1 MRINRCV
8 CLCQRNGARRGE
20 RWTDTERVVAAG
32 ARATTVTT
40 TVCLAL
46 FFVLFLA
53 PSPPS
58 LSLSLSLSSFAS
70 LTPSLYRRACVHF
83 YQLLR
88 TPGACVCSRAGG
100 RVAVSARDVCTVTG
114 CRGGVYPGD
123 TPVVCAGDTRC
134 PAVFLFLSR
143 GGIRAAGVFCS
154 LFLACRGH

>member
-8 CLCQRNGARRGE
+8 CLCQRNDAQRGE

-32 ARATTVTT
+32 ARATT

-46 FFVLFLA
+46 FFVLFLV
-53 PSPPS
+53 PSPLFLYLSLVRLSYS
-58 LSLSLSLSSFAS
+58 LSL
-70 LTPSLYRRACVHF
+70 PACV
-83 YQLLR
+83 R
-88 TPGACVCSRAGG
+88 TFLSIIKNSWRLCVLARWWPCR
-100 RVAVSARDVCTVTG
+100 RSARDVCTVTG